1 MAGAVV
7 LLVST
12 LLPLVSSFATVGIA
26 ATSKHSRVSSVQ
38 TKAPEFIFELSP
50 NRDSIKFGCR
60 QKTITMVKPE
70 TAGSLQEFI
79 GSSSDRIV
87 MSSWDPGSVVDNGN
101 GEFTIAVEEFDFV
114 VLRFAVELQV
124 RCTLDQRTT
133 TASLESLGFKMIGP
147 GGVDK
152 LAESIDVRV
161 KGALTPS
168 APDARICALAGDVE
182 FIASGALPP
191 VLAAVPEPALRAA
204 ARAMSESLIGA
215 AAERF
220 SKRVPAAYQ
229 RWAAS
234 K

>member
-38 TKAPEFIFELSP
+38 AKAPEFIFELSP

-114 VLRFAVELQV
+114 ALRFAVELQV

-133 TASLESLGFKMIGP
+133 TASLESLGFKMVGP

-220 SKRVPAAYQ
+220 RCVLLSPCPLPRP
-229 RWAAS
+229 R
-234 K
+234 